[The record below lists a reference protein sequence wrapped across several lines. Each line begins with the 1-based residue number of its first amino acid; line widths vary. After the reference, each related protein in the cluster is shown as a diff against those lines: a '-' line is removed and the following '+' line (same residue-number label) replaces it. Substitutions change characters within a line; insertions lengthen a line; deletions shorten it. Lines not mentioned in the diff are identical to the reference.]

1 MNKLYNILKWAMEQK
16 GWNVAPFAENT
27 FDNGERTLEITIG
40 ELQPVQQ
47 GFDIMEATITFTFIN
62 GNNWE
67 ENSLDLWE
75 ALTAFIPISERIEA
89 LTLPDYSNRL
99 TILETPQFSDILTE
113 QDENTGNTTSSV
125 TVTFTFNF

>member
-1 MNKLYNILKWAMEQK
+1 MNRLYNILKWAMEQK

-27 FDNGERTLEITIG
+27 IDNGERTLEINIG

-47 GFDIMEATITFTFIN
+47 GFDIMEATVTFTFIN

-67 ENSLDLWE
+67 ENSLELWE
-75 ALTAFIPISERIEA
+75 ALTSFIPISERIEA
-89 LTLPDYSNRL
+89 LTLPDNSDRL

>member
-47 GFDIMEATITFTFIN
+47 GFDIMETTVTFTFIN
-62 GNNWE
+62 GNTWE
-67 ENSLDLWE
+67 ENSLELWE
-75 ALTAFIPISERIEA
+75 ALTSFIPVGERIEE
-89 LTLPDYSNRL
+89 LTLPDNSDRL
-99 TILETPQFSDILTE
+99 TILETPEYSDIITE

>member
-67 ENSLDLWE
+67 ENSLELWE
-75 ALTAFIPISERIEA
+75 ALTSFIPVNERIEA

-99 TILETPQFSDILTE
+99 TILETPQFSDIITE

>member
-1 MNKLYNILKWAMEQK
+1 
-16 GWNVAPFAENT
+16 
-27 FDNGERTLEITIG
+27 
-40 ELQPVQQ
+40 
-47 GFDIMEATITFTFIN
+47 MEATVTFTFIN

-67 ENSLDLWE
+67 ENSLELWE
-75 ALTAFIPISERIEA
+75 TLTSFIPVNERIEA
-89 LTLPDYSNRL
+89 LTLPDNSDRL

>member
-1 MNKLYNILKWAMEQK
+1 MNRLYNILKWAMEQK
-16 GWNVAPFAENT
+16 GWNIAPFAENT
-27 FDNGERTLEITIG
+27 IDNGERTLEINIG

-47 GFDIMEATITFTFIN
+47 GFDIMEATVTFTFIN

-67 ENSLDLWE
+67 ENSLELWE
-75 ALTAFIPISERIEA
+75 ALTSFIPVNERIEA
-89 LTLPDYSNRL
+89 LTLPDNSYRL

>member
-47 GFDIMEATITFTFIN
+47 GFDIMETTVTFTFIN
-62 GNNWE
+62 GNTWE
-67 ENSLDLWE
+67 ENSLELWE
-75 ALTAFIPISERIEA
+75 TLTSFIPVGERIEE
-89 LTLPDYSNRL
+89 LTLPDNSDRL
-99 TILETPQFSDILTE
+99 TILETPEYSDIITE

>member
-1 MNKLYNILKWAMEQK
+1 MNRLYNILKWAMEQK
-16 GWNVAPFAENT
+16 GWNIAPFAENT
-27 FDNGERTLEITIG
+27 IDNGERTLEINIG

-47 GFDIMEATITFTFIN
+47 GFDIMEATVTFTFIN

-67 ENSLDLWE
+67 ENSLELWE
-75 ALTAFIPISERIEA
+75 ALTSFIPISERIEA
-89 LTLPDYSNRL
+89 LTLPDNSERL

>member
-1 MNKLYNILKWAMEQK
+1 MNRLYNILKWAMEQK

-27 FDNGERTLEITIG
+27 IDNGERTLEINIG

-47 GFDIMEATITFTFIN
+47 GFDIMEATVTFTFIN

-67 ENSLDLWE
+67 ENSLELWE
-75 ALTAFIPISERIEA
+75 ALTSFIPVNERIEA
-89 LTLPDYSNRL
+89 LTLPDNSYRL